1 VLSHPTL
8 PRVAQVALFGLLL
21 WLIAIVALVASPAGS
36 DADSPA
42 KGVHHVEKTTIPVE
56 LGPATVVVP

>member
-1 VLSHPTL
+1 MSHLTL
-8 PRVAQVALFGLLL
+8 PRVAQVALLGLLL

-36 DADSPA
+36 DADLPA
-42 KGVHHVEKTTIPVE
+42 KGVHHVPKSSIPVE